1 MKTTHSSDLKTTPA
15 SAVILYDFE
24 PADDFEEQVLA
35 GLRAEQKRIPSKF
48 LYDATGAQLFERITE
63 LPEYYPTRTE
73 LAIMQAAADE
83 MAACIGSG
91 CRLVEFG
98 SGSSLKT
105 RILLDALIEPI
116 AYVPIDISREHLLE
130 SARSLAGEY
139 PDLLVQP
146 VCADYTQPY
155 ELPPAERASAS
166 TVAYFPGSTIGN
178 FTCEEEAVMFLRQ
191 VAGVLGACGG
201 ILLGTDLHKD
211 KAVLDAAYNDSQGLT
226 AAFNLNLL
234 VRINRE
240 LGADFDPRA
249 FAHVSSYSETERR
262 IETHLESLVDQTARI
277 AGVEIAFAKGERIL
291 TEYSHKYTPS
301 TLERM
306 ADAAGFAVD
315 RVWTDAD
322 NLFSVQFLRRQ

>member
-1 MKTTHSSDLKTTPA
+1 MRRIPA
-15 SAVILYDFE
+15 GPGTLYDFR
-24 PADDFEEQVLA
+24 PTDDFKEQVLA
-35 GLRAEQKRIPSKF
+35 GLGAEQKRIPSKF
-48 LYDATGAQLFERITE
+48 LYDEAGAQLFERITE

-73 LAIMQAAADE
+73 LSIMQAAADE
-83 MAACIGSG
+83 MAACIGPG

-105 RILLDALIEPI
+105 RILLDALDQPV

-130 SARSLAGEY
+130 NARTLAGQY
-139 PDLLVQP
+139 PHLVVQP

-166 TVAYFPGSTIGN
+166 TVAYFPGSSIGN
-178 FTCEEEAVMFLRQ
+178 FTWEEAVEFLSQ
-191 VAGVLGACGG
+191 VAGILGAGSG
-201 ILLGTDLHKD
+201 LLLGTDLHKD

-240 LGADFDPRA
+240 LGANFDLRA
-249 FAHVSSYSETERR
+249 FAHLAFYAETERR
-262 IETHLESLVDQTARI
+262 IEMHLESLKDQTATI
-277 AGVEIAFAKGERIL
+277 AAVEVAFAKGERIL
-291 TEYSHKYTPS
+291 TEYSYKYTRS
-301 TLERM
+301 SLERI

-315 RVWTDAD
+315 RVWTDAGS
-322 NLFSVQFLRRQ
+322 LFSVEFLRRQ